1 MFDHSTISPL
11 PRASIRAVSVA
22 FPENVL
28 TNDELLAGVPEH
40 VSELLIRHTGVRR
53 RHIARP
59 EETALDL
66 GEQACMKLFAE
77 HPQLRELVDV
87 LIFCTQSPDYVLPPN
102 SCVLHGRLG
111 LNDSVGAFDLPHA
124 CSAFIYAI
132 SLAQALIASGAA
144 KNVLVVTGDTYSKY
158 IHPHDRSARL
168 LFGDAAAATWLSVAG
183 ENQGVLDV
191 RCGTAGKYFDKFLI
205 PAGGCRQPLTDALR
219 LAEERDSSGNL
230 RSPAQIHMAGRDV
243 LSFVSSRV
251 PSHINDFLARNGI
264 TLDAIDWLVF
274 HQASAV
280 TLDSL
285 IRLLK
290 ADPTKVL
297 RHLEDVGNT
306 VSASIPLVL
315 HEALTRDLIRP
326 GQLVLLCG
334 FGAGLSWGS
343 ALLRW

>member
-1 MFDHSTISPL
+1 
-11 PRASIRAVSVA
+11 
-22 FPENVL
+22 
-28 TNDELLAGVPEH
+28 
-40 VSELLIRHTGVRR
+40 
-53 RHIARP
+53 
-59 EETALDL
+59 
-66 GEQACMKLFAE
+66 
-77 HPQLRELVDV
+77 
-87 LIFCTQSPDYVLPPN
+87 
-102 SCVLHGRLG
+102 
-111 LNDSVGAFDLPHA
+111 
-124 CSAFIYAI
+124 
-132 SLAQALIASGAA
+132 
-144 KNVLVVTGDTYSKY
+144 
-158 IHPHDRSARL
+158 
-168 LFGDAAAATWLSVAG
+168 
-183 ENQGVLDV
+183 
-191 RCGTAGKYFDKFLI
+191 
-205 PAGGCRQPLTDALR
+205 
-219 LAEERDSSGNL
+219 
-230 RSPAQIHMAGRDV
+230 MAGRDV

>member
-111 LNDSVGAFDLPHA
+111 EWEIQPRRRHA
-124 CSAFIYAI
+124 
-132 SLAQALIASGAA
+132 
-144 KNVLVVTGDTYSKY
+144 
-158 IHPHDRSARL
+158 PAR
-168 LFGDAAAATWLSVAG
+168 
-183 ENQGVLDV
+183 
-191 RCGTAGKYFDKFLI
+191 R
-205 PAGGCRQPLTDALR
+205 PRQ
-219 LAEERDSSGNL
+219 
-230 RSPAQIHMAGRDV
+230 
-243 LSFVSSRV
+243 
-251 PSHINDFLARNGI
+251 
-264 TLDAIDWLVF
+264 
-274 HQASAV
+274 
-280 TLDSL
+280 
-285 IRLLK
+285 
-290 ADPTKVL
+290 
-297 RHLEDVGNT
+297 
-306 VSASIPLVL
+306 
-315 HEALTRDLIRP
+315 
-326 GQLVLLCG
+326 
-334 FGAGLSWGS
+334 
-343 ALLRW
+343 ALLRHRAHWRV